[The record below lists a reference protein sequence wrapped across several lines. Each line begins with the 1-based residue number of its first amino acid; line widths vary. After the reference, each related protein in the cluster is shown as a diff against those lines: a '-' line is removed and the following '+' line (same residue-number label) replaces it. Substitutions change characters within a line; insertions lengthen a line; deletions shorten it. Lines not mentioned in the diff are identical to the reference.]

1 MRGVFSDDML
11 SARRSVGDDWS
22 RALNALRGGAVAKAT
37 RFGRL
42 ENRAMLV
49 AYTGVRRHQNLYTK
63 CCELLGVIALT
74 RGSVT
79 MIGRRNERIKK

>member
-1 MRGVFSDDML
+1 MRGAFSDDML

-42 ENRAMLV
+42 ENRVMLV

-63 CCELLGVIALT
+63 CRELLGVIALT

-79 MIGRRNERIKK
+79 MIGRRINRIEK